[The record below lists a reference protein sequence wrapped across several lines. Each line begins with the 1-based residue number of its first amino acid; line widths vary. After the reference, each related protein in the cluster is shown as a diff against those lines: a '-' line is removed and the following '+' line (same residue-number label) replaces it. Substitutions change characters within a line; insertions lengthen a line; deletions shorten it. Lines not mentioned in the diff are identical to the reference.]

1 MLAAPCVSFC
11 VLCTCTVSYALC
23 LPCVSPF
30 ASVTGCLR
38 GAGGKTC
45 ECCFAVRR
53 DLVFWKENS
62 LHLTSDWDPL
72 YRQLFAVVWEF
83 LAHTIHTQV
92 NHQASVTTDT
102 VCILESITL
111 DWKSHQLLTCFQF
124 ETIWMRYI
132 ENHAGTN
139 VGYFKEEFSFQGL
152 LGLRVERW
160 KSRRVSKT
168 VWVDGPGSLLHVFPA
183 AEEAT
188 TK

>member
-1 MLAAPCVSFC
+1 MSPSLSFVLVLCPTPCVSLVFPP
-11 VLCTCTVSYALC
+11 LQVSQG
-23 LPCVSPF
+23 VSEGP
-30 ASVTGCLR
+30 
-38 GAGGKTC
+38 GGKTC

-83 LAHTIHTQV
+83 LAHTIPTWV
-92 NHQASVTTDT
+92 NHQVSVSDAA
-102 VCILESITL
+102 CILESITL
-111 DWKSHQLLTCFQF
+111 DWKSHQLLTCFLF

-152 LGLRVERW
+152 LGLGVERW

>member
-62 LHLTSDWDPL
+62 LHLTSDCDPM

-83 LAHTIHTQV
+83 LAHTIHTWV
-92 NHQASVTTDT
+92 NHEVSVSDT
-102 VCILESITL
+102 VCILESIIL

-152 LGLRVERW
+152 LGLGVERW

>member
-53 DLVFWKENS
+53 DLVFGKENP

-83 LAHTIHTQV
+83 LAHTIHTRV
-92 NHQASVTTDT
+92 NHQASVITDT
-102 VCILESITL
+102 VCILESIIL

-152 LGLRVERW
+152 LRLGVERW

>member
-1 MLAAPCVSFC
+1 MPCVSLVFPP
-11 VLCTCTVSYALC
+11 LQVSQG
-23 LPCVSPF
+23 VSEGP
-30 ASVTGCLR
+30 
-38 GAGGKTC
+38 GGKTC

-83 LAHTIHTQV
+83 LAHTIHTRV
-92 NHQASVTTDT
+92 NHQASVITDT

-152 LGLRVERW
+152 LGLGVERW

>member
-83 LAHTIHTQV
+83 LAHTIQTWV
-92 NHQASVTTDT
+92 NHQVSVSDAA
-102 VCILESITL
+102 CILESITL

-152 LGLRVERW
+152 LGLGVERW